1 MIDLSKGLD
10 PSSSLGL
17 VLIFFGILF
26 SIGCIYVMSN
36 LTNDSIFDQRRK
48 EAMEKER
55 EEKIARLYPKKSI
68 KQLR

>member
-10 PSSSLGL
+10 PSSSLGFT
-17 VLIFFGILF
+17 LIFFGILF

-48 EAMEKER
+48 EAIERER
-55 EEKIARLYPKKSI
+55 EEKIARLYPKKNI
-68 KQLR
+68 NNLR